1 MAYPQRF
8 AEELADAVRRG
19 LDCGELR
26 LALLPAIDGLL
37 ADPRAEH
44 GRLLF
49 AGSGDSLFAATAAL
63 PALRRWSGRPAQ
75 VLTSLELARY
85 ELPLLSPD
93 DVVVGV
99 SNSGNSS
106 RTRETILLARERGV
120 LTVGLTGSRGGP
132 LARLAERV
140 LHRPV
145 RPLEGFDAGYGRVYL
160 NMVEYLAT
168 VVTLYVLG
176 LALGRR
182 TGRLSMEEET
192 AWVGRLE
199 SAVGAIGDAA
209 RAVEPAV
216 ATLAEELRGAET
228 VWVIG
233 AGPNRG
239 TADYAAA
246 KFHEQLPW
254 NGIAQDLEEWAH
266 LQYFLTLARKGR
278 SVVVVLAPPGN
289 ALDRAEE
296 LVEGIAGAGG
306 RAVVVGHP
314 AHGRFPKA
322 HARLDLPVDTPELL
336 TPLTYHVPT
345 QLLVLHLARLT
356 ACRSARSGGRT
367 ITGSFARVG
376 SARRPAG
383 SPDRGRRL

>member
-1 MAYPQRF
+1 LAYPQRF
-8 AEELADAVRRG
+8 AEELAGAVRRG
-19 LDCGELR
+19 LDHRELR
-26 LALLPAIDGLL
+26 AALRPAIDDLL
-37 ADPRAEH
+37 ADPRAGRP

-49 AGSGDSLFAATAAL
+49 TGSGDSLFAATAAL
-63 PALRRWSGRPAQ
+63 PALRRWSGRPAE
-75 VLTSLELARY
+75 VLSSIELARY
-85 ELPLLSPD
+85 EAPLLGRD
-93 DVVVGV
+93 DVVLAV

-106 RTRETILLARERGV
+106 RTREAVLLSRERAG
-120 LTVGLTGSRGGP
+120 LTVGVTGSATGP
-132 LARLAERV
+132 LAGLADRV

-145 RPLEGFDAGYGRVYL
+145 RLPEGDGPAHARVYL
-160 NMVEYLAT
+160 HLVEYVAT
-168 VVTLYVLG
+168 LVTLYELG

-182 TGRLSMEEET
+182 AGRLSVAE
-192 AWVGRLE
+192 E
-199 SAVGAIGDAA
+199 SAWGARLDAAASALPDAA

-216 ATLAEELRGAET
+216 LALAGELRGADT

-239 TADYAAA
+239 TAQYAAA

-254 NGIAQDLEEWAH
+254 NGVAQDLEEWAH
-266 LQYFLTLARKGR
+266 LQYFLTLQWKAR

-322 HARLDLPVDTPELL
+322 HARLDVPGETPELL
-336 TPLTYHVPT
+336 TPLTYHVPA
-345 QLLVLHLARLT
+345 QLLVLHLARLAAVPVT
-356 ACRSARSGGRT
+356 PL
-367 ITGSFARVG
+367 
-376 SARRPAG
+376 RRQDDYWLIRKGAVRET
-383 SPDRGRRL
+383 SRDLA